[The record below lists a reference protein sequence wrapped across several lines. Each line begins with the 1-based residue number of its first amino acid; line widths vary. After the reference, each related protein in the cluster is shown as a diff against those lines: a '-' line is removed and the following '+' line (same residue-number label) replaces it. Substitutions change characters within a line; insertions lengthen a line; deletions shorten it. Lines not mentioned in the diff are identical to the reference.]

1 MALKAVEKDEKQL
14 VTLTIEVSAE
24 AFEEAVQQAYR
35 RGAGRFNVPGFRR
48 GKAPRK
54 MVETL
59 YGPSVF
65 YEDAVK
71 ASYPDAY
78 EQAVEEAGVE
88 PVEQA
93 DIEILEIG
101 PEGYSFKARI
111 HVRPE
116 AEVGQYKGLTA
127 FKPPV
132 AVSDEAVES
141 ELARMRARNARL
153 VSVDRPAKDGDTVT
167 IDYEGFVDGVPF
179 EGGKGENTRLVLG
192 SNRFIP
198 GFEAQLTG
206 CAAGEDVSVAVTF
219 PEEYHAPELAGRE
232 AAFAVHVHEVKE
244 SEEPELDDE
253 FAKDVSEFDTLEALR
268 ADIRAKLTEQH
279 ERASNEAYEDAI
291 VDKLVA
297 ETRVEI
303 PDAMVEEEAG
313 AMLERMQGNLSSHGM
328 NLDTYLSILGQTFET
343 LCDELR
349 VKARRRITADLA
361 CEKIAVLEQ
370 LEVSEEKMNAEYET
384 LAAQVGKTVEEIK
397 RVIDEKALHRRL
409 LVREAR
415 AVVVATAVAATTV
428 DEVDGVDGVDGG
440 DGVVD
445 GGDGVGEAAEAA
457 APKKTVRRK
466 AAKKDQDVPP
476 EAPEDK

>member
-1 MALKAVEKDEKQL
+1 MALKAVERDEKQL
-14 VTLTIEVSAE
+14 ATLTIEVGAE
-24 AFEEAVQQAYR
+24 TFEEAVQQAYR
-35 RGAGRFNVPGFRR
+35 RGASRFNVPGFRR

-54 MVETL
+54 MVETI

-78 EQAVEEAGVE
+78 EQAAAEAGVE

-101 PEGYSFKARI
+101 PEGYSFKARV

-132 AVSDEAVES
+132 ELPGEAVES
-141 ELARMRARNARL
+141 ELARMRTRNARL
-153 VSVDRPAKDGDTVT
+153 LVVDRPAKDGDTVT
-167 IDYEGFVDGVPF
+167 FDYEGFVDGASF

-192 SNRFIP
+192 SNQFIP
-198 GFEAQLTG
+198 GFETQLVG
-206 CAAGEDVSVAVTF
+206 RAAGEDVSVTVTF

-268 ADIRAKLTEQH
+268 ADIRAKMTAQY
-279 ERASNEAYEDAI
+279 ERASDEAYEDAL

-303 PDAMVEEEAG
+303 PDAMVEEEVG
-313 AMLERMQGNLSSHGM
+313 SMLERIQGNLLSHGM
-328 NLDTYLSILGQTFET
+328 DLDAYLNILGQTFET
-343 LCDELR
+343 LCDGLR
-349 VKARRRITADLA
+349 VKARRQITADLA
-361 CEKIAVLEQ
+361 CEKIAALER
-370 LEVSEEKMNAEYET
+370 LEISEEKMNAEYET
-384 LAAQVGKTVEEIK
+384 LAEQVGKPVEELK
-397 RVIDEKALHRRL
+397 RVIDEKTLRRRL
-409 LVREAR
+409 MVREAAALVQAH
-415 AVVVATAVAATTV
+415 AVPDTVPPEAA
-428 DEVDGVDGVDGG
+428 
-440 DGVVD
+440 
-445 GGDGVGEAAEAA
+445 GEAASADVSAEVFEASKKAEAA
-457 APKKTVRRK
+457 PSKEPARRK
-466 AAKKDQDVPP
+466 AAEKDPD
-476 EAPEDK
+476 ASEDE